1 MSSFQA
7 VSFQAVSYG
16 EFKRALHK
24 FVGLSVSKEVF
35 TSHGELMWN
44 LYYYLNL
51 DFHALSSMDLSDEPS
66 AAERRLKEIAR
77 VLIDFINLTSA
88 KHNVR
93 LYQHGTAIRDA
104 VSLSNVCKDMAAILS
119 TQEAKLV
126 NKVAK
131 ITELVTKIAELEEQ
145 LRSSNTTVESQRCT
159 IVDLNSEVATVFAQ
173 NLDANDEI
181 RDQGLQIQHQKDQI
195 THLEKTVALNDD
207 TIYNME
213 HQLVDLQDELQVLQ
227 DTMTHIKRKYQDQN
241 TVGSPSDVTEV
252 DVSHPNK
259 SPKLTDAFGAG
270 SSLFDSTPE
279 SIMCESE
286 VDEESEE
293 EKESEDEADNPN
305 VDGSTVESAFPIL
318 DNPELPYS
326 D

>member
-7 VSFQAVSYG
+7 VSYG
-16 EFKRALHK
+16 DYKRALHQY
-24 FVGLSVSKEVF
+24 VGLSVSKEVF
-35 TSHGELMWN
+35 NSHCELMWD
-44 LYYYLNL
+44 LYYYINL

-77 VLIDFINLTSA
+77 VLIEFINLTSA

-93 LYQHGTAIRDA
+93 LYQHGKAIRDA

-131 ITELVTKIAELEEQ
+131 ITELVTKIAELDTKIAELEEQ
-145 LRSSNTTVESQRCT
+145 LRSSNTTVESQRRT
-159 IVDLNSEVATVFAQ
+159 IEDLNSEVATGYAQ

-181 RDQGLQIQHQKDQI
+181 REQGLEIQHHKDHIAHLQKTI
-195 THLEKTVALNDD
+195 AFNDD
-207 TIYNME
+207 SIYNME
-213 HQLVDLQDELQVLQ
+213 HQLVDLQNELQV
-227 DTMTHIKRKYQDQN
+227 KRKFPDQN

-259 SPKLTDAFGAG
+259 SPKLTDAVGAG

-279 SIMCESE
+279 STVCESE

>member
-7 VSFQAVSYG
+7 VSYSD
-16 EFKRALHK
+16 FKRALHK

-35 TSHGELMWN
+35 NSHCELMWD
-44 LYYYLNL
+44 LYYYINL

-66 AAERRLKEIAR
+66 AAERRLKEIAH
-77 VLIDFINLTSA
+77 VLIDFINRTSA

-93 LYQHGTAIRDA
+93 LYQHGKAIRDA

-213 HQLVDLQDELQVLQ
+213 HQLVDLQNELQV
-227 DTMTHIKRKYQDQN
+227 KRKFPDQN

-279 SIMCESE
+279 STVCESE